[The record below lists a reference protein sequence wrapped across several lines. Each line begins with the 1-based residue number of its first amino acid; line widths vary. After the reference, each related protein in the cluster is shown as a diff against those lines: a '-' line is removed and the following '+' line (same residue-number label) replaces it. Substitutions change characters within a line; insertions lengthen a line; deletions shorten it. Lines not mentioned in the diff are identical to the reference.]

1 MKVLFAGPSLAG
13 PPYAP
18 GPTPRPDVDGA
29 TDIDARGPA
38 TQGDIARAVLAGA
51 SAIGLVDGRFEDMAA
66 VWHKEI
72 LFALSRGVT
81 VLGAASMGALR
92 AAECADFGMI
102 GIGRIFERY
111 RSGELDDDVAV
122 AQVHAPQELGYQPLS
137 EALVNVEATV
147 AELDRLEL
155 IDPFESSRLLTSARA
170 LFFKQRTMSAVAFG
184 ASLGGRTD
192 EIAAL
197 LSRYKVDQKRIDAL
211 MLVEQLCQR
220 GPDRMPPPDWRF
232 AETRLFR
239 STFEIGT
246 KSTPIV

>member
-1 MKVLFAGPSLAG
+1 MRALFAGPSLAG
-13 PPYAP
+13 TPYVPCPASEAE
-18 GPTPRPDVDGA
+18 GGA
-29 TDIDARGPA
+29 GLHLFGPA

-72 LFALSRGVT
+72 LFALSRGVS

-111 RSGELDDDVAV
+111 RSGELDDDAAV

-155 IDPFESSRLLTSARA
+155 VDPLETKRLLASARA
-170 LFFKQRTMSAVAFG
+170 IFFKQRTMTGVALG
-184 ASLGGRTD
+184 AGLGGRTD
-192 EIAAL
+192 EILAL
-197 LSRYKVDQKRIDAL
+197 LNRHKVDQKRIDATL
-211 MLVEQLCQR
+211 LVDRLCRQ
-220 GPDRMPPPDWRF
+220 GDYDRMPTPVWRF
-232 AETRLFR
+232 AETSLFR
-239 STFEIGT
+239 RTID
-246 KSTPIV
+246 